1 MGLEEPV
8 PLLEQVTE
16 LPLTVSPDSGTAHS
30 DARSPHRKLNKLC
43 STVRYS
49 AVISTVLYCSQYSAV
64 VSTVLYC
71 SQYSTVVST
80 VL

>member
-16 LPLTVSPDSGTAHS
+16 LPLTVSPDSATAHS

-43 STVRYS
+43 STV
-49 AVISTVLYCSQYSAV
+49 QYRAV
-64 VSTVLYC
+64 VSTVLLSVQYG